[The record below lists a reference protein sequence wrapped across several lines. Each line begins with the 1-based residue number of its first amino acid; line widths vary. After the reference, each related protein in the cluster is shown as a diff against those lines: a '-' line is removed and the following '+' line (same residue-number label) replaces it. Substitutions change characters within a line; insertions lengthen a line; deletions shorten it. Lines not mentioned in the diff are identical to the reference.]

1 VIQVKKLKFIVS
13 LLVEENDYQLEQ
25 AAAAKDAAARLDADL
40 EVLYAGNDAV
50 VQGQQLL
57 ECIQS
62 SPDRRPDG
70 IICHPVGTTLT
81 QVAREAVNSGI
92 GWAILN
98 REASYTSEFR
108 QNAKAPVFS
117 VTVDQHEVGRIQ
129 GLQMGALLPEGGLV
143 LYIVGPKSNPA
154 LQMRTAG
161 AEAAKPANVQ
171 LRMLPGRLTEQS
183 GYDVVSNWL
192 ELSTAAS
199 SPVKLVAAQND
210 SMAMGARR
218 AFAEKMVGKAREQW
232 GRLPYIGCD
241 ACPQTG
247 QQWVR
252 QGLLTASINLPPTA
266 GRAVELMAMGIQA
279 PSALAERTMLSP
291 APFPALEKLKLQ
303 PTGTAK

>member
-1 VIQVKKLKFIVS
+1 VVQVKKLKFVLS
-13 LLVEENDYQLEQ
+13 LVVAENDYQLEQ
-25 AAAAKDAAARLDADL
+25 EAAAQQMAQELDADL

-50 VQGQQLL
+50 TQGQELL
-57 ECIQS
+57 EYIQS
-62 SPDRRPDG
+62 SDRRPDG
-70 IICHPVGTTLT
+70 VICHPVGTALT
-81 QVAREAVNSGI
+81 QVAREAVNAGV
-92 GWAILN
+92 GWAVLN
-98 REASYTSEFR
+98 REAPYISELR
-108 QNAKAPVFS
+108 KSAKAPVFS
-117 VTVDQHEVGRIQ
+117 VSVDQHEVGRIQ
-129 GLQMGALLPEGGLV
+129 GLQMGALLPEGGLA

-154 LQMRTAG
+154 LQLRTAG

-171 LRMLPGRLTEQS
+171 LRTLPGRLTEQS
-183 GYDVVSNWL
+183 SYDVVSNWL

-252 QGLLTASINLPPTA
+252 QGVLTASIVVPPSA
-266 GRAVELMAMGIQA
+266 GRALELMARGMQA
-279 PSALAERTMLSP
+279 PSALEERTVLLPS
-291 APFPALEKLKLQ
+291 PFPAIEKLASVHAGK
-303 PTGTAK
+303 

>member
-1 VIQVKKLKFIVS
+1 MIQVRKLKF
-13 LLVEENDYQLEQ
+13 LVALVVAENDYQQEQ
-25 AAAAKDAAARLDADL
+25 AAAAKEAARKLDADL
-40 EVLYAGNDAV
+40 EVLWAGNDAV
-50 VQGQQLL
+50 SQGQQLL
-57 ECIQS
+57 EFIQS
-62 SPDRRPDG
+62 LDRRPDG
-70 IICHPVGTTLT
+70 IICHPVGTVLT
-81 QVAREAVNSGI
+81 QVAREAVSAGI

-98 REASYTSEFR
+98 REAAYLSELR
-108 QNAKAPVFS
+108 ENAKAPVFS

-129 GLQMGALLPEGGLV
+129 GLQMGALLPEGGLA

-210 SMAMGARR
+210 GMAMGARR
-218 AFAEKMVGKAREQW
+218 AFSEKMVGKAREHW

-247 QQWVR
+247 EQWVR
-252 QGLLTASINLPPTA
+252 QGLLTASIVLPSTA
-266 GRAVELMAMGIQA
+266 GRAVELMARGMQA
-279 PSALAERTMLSP
+279 PSALPERTMLSP
-291 APFPALEKLKLQ
+291 TPFPAIDKLKTL
-303 PTGTAK
+303 PAGAARG